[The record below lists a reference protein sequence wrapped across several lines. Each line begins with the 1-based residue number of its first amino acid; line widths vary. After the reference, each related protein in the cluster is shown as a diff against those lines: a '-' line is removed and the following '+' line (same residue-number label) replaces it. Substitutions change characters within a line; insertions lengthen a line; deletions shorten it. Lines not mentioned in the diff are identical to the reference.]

1 MDFLVFGDESGTTGS
16 DRCYSIGLL
25 CVPKDKIN
33 EFNDYVLNLKAKR
46 GIVGELKWSKIKNS
60 AGQANICIDLLSM
73 VCAVHAAFILL
84 SLKSIFTTIG

>member
-25 CVPKDKIN
+25 CVPKDKII
-33 EFNDYVLNLKAKR
+33 EFNDYVLNLKTKR

-60 AGQANICIDLLSM
+60 AGQANICVDLLSM
-73 VCAVHAAFILL
+73 VL
-84 SLKSIFTTIG
+84 